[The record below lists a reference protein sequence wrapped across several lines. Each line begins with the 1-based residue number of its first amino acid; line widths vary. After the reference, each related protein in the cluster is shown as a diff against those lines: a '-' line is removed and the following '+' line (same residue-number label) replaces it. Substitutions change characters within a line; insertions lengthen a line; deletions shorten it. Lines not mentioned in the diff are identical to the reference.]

1 MPELHARVDG
11 RVLDALD
18 VLARTS
24 GAVVLPVVCRG
35 TRRPEGGKRRFRP
48 RVDVLV
54 GEPVTLAASGG
65 RAGLAAATDTIRA
78 ALTRLV
84 ADLDELRRTT

>member
-1 MPELHARVDG
+1 
-11 RVLDALD
+11 
-18 VLARTS
+18 
-24 GAVVLPVVCRG
+24 VLPVVCRG
-35 TRRPEGGKRRFRP
+35 TRRPDGARRRFRP

-54 GEPVTLAASGG
+54 GEPLTLTTGGG
-65 RAGLAAATDTIRA
+65 RTGLAAATEAIRA